1 MITPERMHYQAIEV
15 PAPAPRKRWKVC
27 TPRPA
32 YFATLEKAKAY
43 AEIYFA
49 KTGAIVAVEEVRQ

>member
-1 MITPERMHYQAIEV
+1 MITPERMHYQAIEL
-15 PAPAPRKRWKVC
+15 PPPGRWKVY

-32 YFATLEKAKAY
+32 YFDTLDEAKAY

-49 KTGAIVAVEEVRQ
+49 KRGVLVAVEEVRK